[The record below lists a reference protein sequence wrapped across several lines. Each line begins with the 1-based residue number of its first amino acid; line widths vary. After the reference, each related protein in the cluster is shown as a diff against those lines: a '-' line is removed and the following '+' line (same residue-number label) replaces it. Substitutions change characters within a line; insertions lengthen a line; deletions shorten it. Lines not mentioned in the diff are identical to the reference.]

1 MTNICRNQ
9 VLHTGVHLISADVI
23 ILLIGAVNSNEPSPL
38 PNIAVTDF
46 SQIWFYQKLGLF
58 INFSARELE

>member
-23 ILLIGAVNSNEPSPL
+23 ILLIGAVNGNNSSL
-38 PNIAVTDF
+38 PFTAPIAPGYKSTTISEDYASLIV
-46 SQIWFYQKLGLF
+46 WL
-58 INFSARELE
+58 